1 MSKPKTTKTKTS
13 AKKATTRTTRPRRGP
28 LTPETP
34 LTPKERRFVL
44 EYVGDGNG
52 AAAARAAGYAPGSAK
67 VTASRLLT
75 KANVQ
80 ALVAIEREK
89 LEAATRL
96 DKANAI
102 RKLES
107 LFFEPIPVLTDY
119 YVGGDL
125 NGPLRSDLTRAEA
138 CRVQSV
144 KVVKR
149 NLTAGDK
156 RTDWVLEVKL
166 FNLRQVQAGLAELV
180 FKHLN
185 LLEKAVDERPPV
197 PAFALP
203 ADTPGVSVH

>member
-1 MSKPKTTKTKTS
+1 MSKPKRTTS
-13 AKKATTRTTRPRRGP
+13 AKRSTTRPARRRRGP
-28 LTPETP
+28 VTPETP

-44 EYVGDGNG
+44 EYVAESNG

-80 ALVAIEREK
+80 ALVTIEREA
-89 LEAATRL
+89 LEERTRL
-96 DKANAI
+96 NKANAI

-119 YVGGDL
+119 YVNGKL
-125 NGPLRSDLTRAEA
+125 NGTLRSDLTRAEA
-138 CRVQSV
+138 AKVQSV

-149 NLTAGDK
+149 NLTAGDGK
-156 RTDWVLEVKL
+156 TDWVLEIKL

-180 FKHLN
+180 FKHLG
-185 LLEKAVDERPPV
+185 LLEKVVEERPPV